1 MLPFHAL
8 SWPAVRGISGYLSGR
23 TPADHFNNAR
33 IKPFIRKTRQNWKN
47 YYIFQV
53 VELFCVK

>member
-1 MLPFHAL
+1 MLPFHAF

-33 IKPFIRKTRQNWKN
+33 IKPFIGKTRKN
-47 YYIFQV
+47 
-53 VELFCVK
+53 